1 MKREIKVNLLEKIIG
16 IAILAI
22 GGSILYFTLQT
33 EGLHPAGYGIIL
45 LISFL
50 LLFLGALSLI
60 VKAK

>member
-50 LLFLGALSLI
+50 LLFL
-60 VKAK
+60 